1 MSQNKI
7 SIILQ
12 SIFILSLILALTG
25 NYLYV
30 KKSIREMQKAQ
41 ANYPNLN
48 DRIDYLRR
56 IGGASYNIVFTFIGL
71 FILISLL
78 TFVIL
83 AYIIGHKAI

>member
-1 MSQNKI
+1 
-7 SIILQ
+7 
-12 SIFILSLILALTG
+12 
-25 NYLYV
+25 
-30 KKSIREMQKAQ
+30 MQKAQ
-41 ANYPNLN
+41 ANYPILN

-78 TFVIL
+78 TFAIL